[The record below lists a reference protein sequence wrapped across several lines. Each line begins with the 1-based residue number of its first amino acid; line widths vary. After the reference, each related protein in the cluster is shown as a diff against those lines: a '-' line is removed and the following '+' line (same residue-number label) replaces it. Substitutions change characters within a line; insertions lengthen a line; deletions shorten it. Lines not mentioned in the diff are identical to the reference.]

1 MATTDR
7 DRFARINLSPRSG
20 KILGSYALFAMHGWF
35 LTKLTLPS
43 ADGVAELLVGIAAI
57 TGMLASVFFFVG
69 TYGVIANAPDAMLD
83 ERELADRNRAYFGAF
98 KYIVLMAMAGGMFPE
113 FLAKVF
119 DFDLSVATMEN
130 FMLLMFTTALIL
142 PGFLLAWSDR
152 QMAD

>member
-7 DRFARINLSPRSG
+7 DRFARINLSPRAG
-20 KILGSYALFAMHGWF
+20 KILGSYALIAMHGWF
-35 LTKLTLPS
+35 LTKLILPS
-43 ADGVAELLVGIAAI
+43 EDGVAELLVGIAAI

-98 KYIVLMAMAGGMFPE
+98 KYIVLMTMAGGMFPE

-119 DFDLSVATMEN
+119 DFELSVAMMEN

-142 PGFLLAWSDR
+142 PGFLLAWSDQ

>member
-7 DRFARINLSPRSG
+7 DRFARIHLSPRAG
-20 KILGSYALFAMHGWF
+20 KILGSYALIGMHGWF
-35 LTKLTLPS
+35 LTKLILPS
-43 ADGVAELLVGIAAI
+43 EDGVAELLVGIEAI

-69 TYGVIANAPDAMLD
+69 TYSVIANAPEAMLD

-119 DFDLSVATMEN
+119 GFELSVAMMEN